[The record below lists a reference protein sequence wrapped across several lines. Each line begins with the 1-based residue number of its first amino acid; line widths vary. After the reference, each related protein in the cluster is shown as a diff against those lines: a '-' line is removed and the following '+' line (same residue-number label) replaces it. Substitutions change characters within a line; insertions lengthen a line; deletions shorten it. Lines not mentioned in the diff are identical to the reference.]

1 MISTDEERR
10 LWTRALTFLEHGRP
24 GDIEHTRSVVAYGK
38 ILLANEGGSPQV
50 VIPSLIL
57 HDVGWSRVDF
67 SDFMTAP
74 AEAKKDV
81 DSVHLHMRYGTQI
94 ASDILNDLGWD
105 LTLIQRIT
113 SIIAVHDIPEKVM
126 ALDDHN
132 ATLVFEADW
141 LDKYFPARQQ
151 RYFREVRDQAALDQI
166 REILE
171 TNKSQWFRTRTSKEL
186 LTRIMAGEK
195 IGAGL
200 YADDQ

>member
-1 MISTDEERR
+1 MISTEEERQ
-10 LWTRALTFLEHGRP
+10 LWSRALAFLEHGRP
-24 GDIEHTRSVVAYGK
+24 GDIEHTRSAVAYGK

-67 SDFMTAP
+67 SDFLTAP

-105 LTLIQRIT
+105 LTLIERIT
-113 SIIAVHDIPEKVM
+113 SIIAIHDIPEKLL

-141 LDKYFPARQQ
+141 LDKYDPARHE
-151 RYFREVRDQAALDQI
+151 RYFRVVRDRAALD
-166 REILE
+166 EIKAFLD
-171 TNKSQWFRTRTSKEL
+171 TNKSRWFRTRTAKEL
-186 LTRIMAGEK
+186 LSRIMAGEK

-200 YADDQ
+200 YSDDQ